1 MPEIEYFN
9 QKIIEAFKEQFGD
22 QVRYFEVEMKDNY
35 KICTFI
41 CQIESAHKAT
51 TNSKLIFK

>member
-1 MPEIEYFN
+1 MPKTEQFN
-9 QKIIEAFKEQFGD
+9 QKIISAFKEQFGD
-22 QVRYFEVEMKDNY
+22 QVRYFEVEMKNNY

-51 TNSKLIFK
+51 ANSKLIFK